1 MNEFELIRRYFAAA
15 AGGDVVVGVGD
26 DAAVLAVPPG
36 MQLVVT
42 TDTLV
47 AGVHFPER
55 THPADIGH
63 KALAVNLSDLAAMG
77 AAPAWFTLNL
87 TVPNADP
94 DWLDPFSKGLL
105 QLAREHRIRLVG
117 GDTTRGPLTLTV
129 SAFGLVPAGAA
140 LLRAGARPGDGIYVT
155 GVLGDAAV
163 GLRFL
168 HGGFDLPEE
177 YRAAVLARLNRP
189 MPRVREGQALR
200 GLASACIDVSDG
212 LLADLGHILEA
223 SGQGATIE
231 LMRLPVSLAFRA
243 AFAQL
248 GWSLALAGGDD
259 YELCFTVPAEREPAL
274 HAVSA
279 RFACGATRIGQ
290 IEAEPGLRVRDQAGG
305 LYAYENMGYNHFL
318 KS

>member
-1 MNEFELIRRYFAAA
+1 MNEFELIRRYFAAP

-47 AGVHFPER
+47 AGVHFLEH
-55 THPADIGH
+55 THPADIGY

-87 TVPNADP
+87 TVPQADAA
-94 DWLDPFSKGLL
+94 WLEPFSAGLL
-105 QLAREHRIRLVG
+105 QLAREHGIRLVG

-129 SAFGLVPAGAA
+129 SAFGLVPAGQA

-155 GVLGDAAV
+155 GMLGDAAV

-168 HGGFDLPEE
+168 LGGLDLPEE
-177 YRAAVLARLNRP
+177 YRALVLARLNRP
-189 MPRVREGQALR
+189 VPRVHEGQALR

-231 LMRLPVSLAFRA
+231 LKRLPVSPAFDA

-248 GWSLALAGGDD
+248 GWPGALAGGDD
-259 YELCFTVPAEREPAL
+259 YELCFTVPAERESAL
-274 HAVSA
+274 HAASA
-279 RFACGATRIGQ
+279 RFAGGLARIGR
-290 IEAEPGLRVRDQAGG
+290 IEAEAGLRVLDESGG
-305 LYAYENMGYNHFL
+305 LFRYETVGYNHFL

>member
-1 MNEFELIRRYFAAA
+1 MNEFELIRRYFTAPADD
-15 AGGDVVVGVGD
+15 DVVVGVGD
-26 DAAVLAVPPG
+26 DAAVLTVPPG
-36 MQLVVT
+36 MHLVVT

-47 AGVHFPER
+47 AGVHFPEH

-77 AAPAWFTLNL
+77 AAPVWFTLNL
-87 TVPNADP
+87 TLPHADP
-94 DWLDPFSKGLL
+94 AWLEPFSAGLL
-105 QLAREHRIRLVG
+105 RLAREHQIHLVG

-129 SAFGLVPAGAA
+129 SAFGLVPTGQA
-140 LLRAGARPGDGIYVT
+140 LLRAGAHPGDGIYVT
-155 GVLGDAAV
+155 GMLGDAAV

-168 HGGFDLPEE
+168 HDGLVLPEE

-189 MPRVREGQALR
+189 VPRVREGQALR

-231 LMRLPVSLAFRA
+231 LKRLPVSPAFDA

-248 GWSLALAGGDD
+248 GWSVALAGGDD
-259 YELCFTVPAEREPAL
+259 YELCFTVPAAREPAL
-274 HAVSA
+274 HAASA
-279 RFACGATRIGQ
+279 RFACGVARIGQ
-290 IEAEPGLRVRDQAGG
+290 IEAEPGLRVRDEKGD
-305 LYAYENMGYNHFL
+305 LFRYETVGYNHFL
-318 KS
+318 KP